1 VLSHWNAND
10 PDLSYMFIT
19 IVFMFIFYNYRD
31 YINDQALG
39 HMPEDILYE
48 VEQMKLYFDTF
59 IPKPVN
65 T

>member
-1 VLSHWNAND
+1 
-10 PDLSYMFIT
+10 MFIT